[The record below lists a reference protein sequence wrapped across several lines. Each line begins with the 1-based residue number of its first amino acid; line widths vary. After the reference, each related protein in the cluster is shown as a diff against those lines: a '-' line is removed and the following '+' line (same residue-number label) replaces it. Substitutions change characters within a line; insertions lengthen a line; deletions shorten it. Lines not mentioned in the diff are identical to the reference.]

1 MLFYIIKIEYFSL
14 LFIVYCVLMI
24 MTMFHSKASYSPMDK
39 NNIKPHLDN
48 INIREG
54 VRTATIKD
62 KKLRRKYFTSQIFNI
77 IIILIIVIFQVKTI
91 KTIQKLEEK
100 NIDIERKLF
109 AVETFINDTFVGP
122 VEERRV
128 LLTHLKYNPGAHTTF
143 RGPLV
148 QPADSAHRASE
159 ILVREA
165 VSNFHKIYHNIN

>member
-1 MLFYIIKIEYFSL
+1 
-14 LFIVYCVLMI
+14 
-24 MTMFHSKASYSPMDK
+24 MFHSKASYSPMDK
-39 NNIKPHLDN
+39 NNIKPHLNN

-109 AVETFINDTFVGP
+109 ALETFINQTFAHRKLEIFGGSVCTTATEPTWRGD
-122 VEERRV
+122 EIEIGETKRRV
-128 LLTHLKYNPGAHTTF
+128 CWQL
-143 RGPLV
+143 R
-148 QPADSAHRASE
+148 
-159 ILVREA
+159 
-165 VSNFHKIYHNIN
+165 

>member
-1 MLFYIIKIEYFSL
+1 
-14 LFIVYCVLMI
+14 
-24 MTMFHSKASYSPMDK
+24 MFHSKASYSPMDK
-39 NNIKPHLDN
+39 NNIKPHLNN

-109 AVETFINDTFVGP
+109 AVETFINDSAP
-122 VEERRV
+122 KLSDAAAYELRERGDCFQRAEREYSD
-128 LLTHLKYNPGAHTTF
+128 HRH
-143 RGPLV
+143 
-148 QPADSAHRASE
+148 SAALMIKRHD
-159 ILVREA
+159 
-165 VSNFHKIYHNIN
+165 NFHKIYHNIN

>member
-1 MLFYIIKIEYFSL
+1 
-14 LFIVYCVLMI
+14 
-24 MTMFHSKASYSPMDK
+24 MFHSKASYSPMDK
-39 NNIKPHLDN
+39 NNFKPHLNN

-109 AVETFINDTFVGP
+109 AVETFINDSAPKLSDAAAYELRVGS
-122 VEERRV
+122 
-128 LLTHLKYNPGAHTTF
+128 PGRAE
-143 RGPLV
+143 GEY
-148 QPADSAHRASE
+148 SYHRHNAALM
-159 ILVREA
+159 IKRHN
-165 VSNFHKIYHNIN
+165 NFHKIYHNIN

>member
-1 MLFYIIKIEYFSL
+1 
-14 LFIVYCVLMI
+14 
-24 MTMFHSKASYSPMDK
+24 MFHSKASYSPMDK

-109 AVETFINDTFVGP
+109 AVETFINQTFGTYP
-122 VEERRV
+122 
-128 LLTHLKYNPGAHTTF
+128 F
-143 RGPLV
+143 LV
-148 QPADSAHRASE
+148 QQHSHPCSGGRIRQDNSKKKLS
-159 ILVREA
+159 REDA
-165 VSNFHKIYHNIN
+165 PCDLHEAFSNFHKIYHNIN

>member
-1 MLFYIIKIEYFSL
+1 
-14 LFIVYCVLMI
+14 
-24 MTMFHSKASYSPMDK
+24 MFHSKASYSPMDK
-39 NNIKPHLDN
+39 NNIKPHLNN

-77 IIILIIVIFQVKTI
+77 IIILSIVIFQVKTI

-109 AVETFINDTFVGP
+109 ALETFINDTFVGP
-122 VEERRV
+122 VKRRV
-128 LLTHLKYNPGAHTTF
+128 LLPHLSTPGAHVIFT
-143 RGPLV
+143 GSLV
-148 QPADSAHRASE
+148 ESANSPHGASR
-159 ILVREA
+159 ILVDEA

>member
-1 MLFYIIKIEYFSL
+1 
-14 LFIVYCVLMI
+14 
-24 MTMFHSKASYSPMDK
+24 MFHSKASYSPMDK
-39 NNIKPHLDN
+39 NNIKPHLNN

-109 AVETFINDTFVGP
+109 ALETFINDSFIRREHRAVVNREGGFITFS
-122 VEERRV
+122 
-128 LLTHLKYNPGAHTTF
+128 
-143 RGPLV
+143 GPLV
-148 QPADSAHRASE
+148 QPIDTPHHASTILAD
-159 ILVREA
+159 EA
-165 VSNFHKIYHNIN
+165 LSNFHKIYHNIN

>member
-1 MLFYIIKIEYFSL
+1 
-14 LFIVYCVLMI
+14 
-24 MTMFHSKASYSPMDK
+24 MFHSKASYSPMDK
-39 NNIKPHLDN
+39 NTVKPHLNN

-109 AVETFINDTFVGP
+109 ALETFINQTFVGP
-122 VEERRV
+122 VEYRRV
-128 LLTHLKYNPGAHTTF
+128 LLPHLKNNPGAYTSF

-148 QPADSAHRASE
+148 KHADSAHEASK
-159 ILVREA
+159 ILADEA

>member
-1 MLFYIIKIEYFSL
+1 
-14 LFIVYCVLMI
+14 
-24 MTMFHSKASYSPMDK
+24 MFHSKASYSPMDK
-39 NNIKPHLDN
+39 NNIKPHLNN

-109 AVETFINDTFVGP
+109 ALETFINDST
-122 VEERRV
+122 
-128 LLTHLKYNPGAHTTF
+128 TPGNGYSVPSQLYQA
-143 RGPLV
+143 G
-148 QPADSAHRASE
+148 ADF
-159 ILVREA
+159 
-165 VSNFHKIYHNIN
+165 NKKIHHNIN

>member
-1 MLFYIIKIEYFSL
+1 
-14 LFIVYCVLMI
+14 
-24 MTMFHSKASYSPMDK
+24 MFHSKASYSPMDK
-39 NNIKPHLDN
+39 NNFKHHLNN

-109 AVETFINDTFVGP
+109 ALETFINDSTHHTGSNGLPYAPALP
-122 VEERRV
+122 VIKARD
-128 LLTHLKYNPGAHTTF
+128 KFN
-143 RGPLV
+143 
-148 QPADSAHRASE
+148 
-159 ILVREA
+159 
-165 VSNFHKIYHNIN
+165 KIYHNIN